1 MTRMRASTIG
11 PADRN
16 KRVPD
21 RKARGLGSWLLLSM
35 RHDGVTRHMRLS
47 RTLLPLLLLTAVP
60 GWANPPPL
68 TLFITVDAM
77 GTDLLLRHRPRLQGG
92 VGKLMD
98 SGAFYPYA
106 RYAYAK
112 PRTAPGHATLATG
125 ANPWRHGIV
134 DNRVI
139 DRATGKP
146 VRALPDAEHPVLEA
160 PLSTDDVSPANL
172 LAETIAD
179 RLRLAT
185 QEKGKAISIS
195 GKPRSAIPLAGRL
208 GQAYWYDETVGKFIT
223 GTWYMK
229 ELPAWLKTFNA
240 SQPAAAWFNK
250 TWEPLRPRSEYT
262 GEDDRPYESEPSG
275 LGRVFPHPLNGG
287 LTAPG
292 PESYSAF
299 AISPLSFDLVVK
311 AAGAAIAGEGL
322 GKDDVPDMLG
332 VSFSA
337 TDRVYHQYGPNSWE
351 MQDTMY
357 RLDKA
362 VGDLVALAERAAGGR
377 ANLLVVLSADH
388 GGAAVPEHWTASGM
402 DARRVNPSVFA
413 QQLTGVLRKQFGG
426 DVTAIAEETD
436 VYLGGK
442 TLESGTVDGAAVR
455 RAAAD
460 WLRQQPGVFLAVA
473 RDDLYTMPDTAGL
486 AMPLRRGYYPGRSGD
501 VLFVVKP
508 FHVITTDSTGT
519 NHGAPY
525 SYDQLVPVIFAG
537 KGVRPGTYLRE
548 ISTTDVA
555 PTMAAAL
562 EMNPPASAEGTPR
575 FEALGSGL

>member
-1 MTRMRASTIG
+1 MFRARA
-11 PADRN
+11 P
-16 KRVPD
+16 
-21 RKARGLGSWLLLSM
+21 LS
-35 RHDGVTRHMRLS
+35 
-47 RTLLPLLLLTAVP
+47 LLLLLLALP
-60 GWANPPPL
+60 AWAKPPRL

-77 GTDLLLRHRPRLQGG
+77 GSELLLRTRPRLKGG
-92 VGKLMD
+92 LGKLLD
-98 SGAFYPYA
+98 TAAFYPYA
-106 RYAYAK
+106 RYDYAR
-112 PRTAPGHATLATG
+112 PRTAPGHATIATG

-146 VRALPDAEHPVLEA
+146 VRVYPDAQHPVLEA
-160 PLSTDDVSPANL
+160 PVSEDDVSPANL
-172 LAETIAD
+172 LAETLAD
-179 RLRLAT
+179 RLRLST
-185 QEKGKAISIS
+185 NEQGKAIALS

-223 GTWYMK
+223 GTWYAK
-229 ELPAWLKTFNA
+229 ELPGWLKTFNA
-240 SQPAAAWFNK
+240 ANPPTAWFGKN
-250 TWEPLRPRSEYT
+250 WEPVRPLTEYQ
-262 GEDDRPYESEPSG
+262 GEDDRPYEGESYG
-275 LGRVFPHPLNGG
+275 LGRVFPHPLTGG

-292 PESYSAF
+292 PQAYTAF
-299 AISPLSFDLVVK
+299 AISPLSLDMIVR

-322 GKDDVPDMLG
+322 GKDEVPDMLS

-337 TDRVYHQYGPNSWE
+337 TDRVFHQYGPHSWE

-388 GGAAVPEHWTASGM
+388 GGAAVPEHWSAQGM
-402 DARRVNPSVFA
+402 EAQRVNPVELSKG
-413 QQLTGVLRKQFGG
+413 LTEALRQQFGG
-426 DVTAIAEETD
+426 DVTATLEEMD

-442 TLESGTVDGAAVR
+442 TLESGKVDAAAVR
-455 RAAAD
+455 RAAAG
-460 WLRQQPGVFLAVA
+460 WLKKQPAVSLAVA
-473 RDDLYTMPDTAGL
+473 SDDLATLPDMAGL

-508 FHVITTDSTGT
+508 FHVISTDTVGT

-525 SYDQLVPVIFAG
+525 AYDQLVPFVLAG
-537 KGVRPGTYLRE
+537 KGVRPGLYTQE

-555 PTMAAAL
+555 PTVAAAL
-562 EMNPPASAEGTPR
+562 EMNLPASAEGHPR
-575 FEALGSGL
+575 SEALGTGR

>member
-1 MTRMRASTIG
+1 MFRARA
-11 PADRN
+11 P
-16 KRVPD
+16 
-21 RKARGLGSWLLLSM
+21 LS
-35 RHDGVTRHMRLS
+35 
-47 RTLLPLLLLTAVP
+47 LLLLLLALP
-60 GWANPPPL
+60 AWAKPPRL

-77 GTDLLLRHRPRLQGG
+77 GSELLLRTRPRLKGG
-92 VGKLMD
+92 LGKLLD
-98 SGAFYPYA
+98 TAAFYPYA
-106 RYAYAK
+106 RYDYAR

-146 VRALPDAEHPVLEA
+146 VRVYPDAQHPVLEA
-160 PLSTDDVSPANL
+160 PVSEDDVSPANL
-172 LAETIAD
+172 LAETLAD
-179 RLRLAT
+179 RLRLST
-185 QEKGKAISIS
+185 NEQGKAIALS

-223 GTWYMK
+223 GTWYAK
-229 ELPAWLKTFNA
+229 ELPGWLKTFNA
-240 SQPAAAWFNK
+240 ANPPTSWFGKN
-250 TWEPLRPRSEYT
+250 WEPVRPLTEYQ
-262 GEDDRPYESEPSG
+262 GEDERPYEGESYG
-275 LGRVFPHPLNGG
+275 LGRVFPHPLTGG

-292 PESYSAF
+292 PQAYTAF
-299 AISPLSFDLVVK
+299 AISPLSLDMIVR

-322 GKDDVPDMLG
+322 GKDEVPDMLS

-337 TDRVYHQYGPNSWE
+337 TDRVFHQYGPHSWE

-388 GGAAVPEHWTASGM
+388 GGAAVPEHWSAQGM
-402 DARRVNPSVFA
+402 EAQRVNPAELSKG
-413 QQLTGVLRKQFGG
+413 LTEALRQQFGG
-426 DVTAIAEETD
+426 DVTATLEEMD

-442 TLESGTVDGAAVR
+442 TLESGKVDATAVR
-455 RAAAD
+455 RAAAG
-460 WLRQQPGVFLAVA
+460 WLKKQPAVSLAVA
-473 RDDLYTMPDTAGL
+473 SDDLATLPDMAGL

-508 FHVITTDSTGT
+508 FHVISTDTVGT
-519 NHGAPY
+519 NHGVPY
-525 SYDQLVPVIFAG
+525 AYDQLVPFVLAG
-537 KGVRPGTYLRE
+537 KGVRPGLYTQE

-555 PTMAAAL
+555 PTVAAAL
-562 EMNPPASAEGTPR
+562 EMNLPASAEGHPR
-575 FEALGSGL
+575 SEALGTGR